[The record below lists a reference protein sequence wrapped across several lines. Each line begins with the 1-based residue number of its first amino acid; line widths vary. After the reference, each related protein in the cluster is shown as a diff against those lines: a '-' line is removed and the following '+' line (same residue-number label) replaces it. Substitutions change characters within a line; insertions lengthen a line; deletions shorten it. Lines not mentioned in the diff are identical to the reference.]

1 MANFKKNDEAVSA
14 VIGVILM
21 VAITVILAAVIAAF
35 VFQLG
40 GNVPKS
46 KSVGV
51 EVKRTTTAG
60 VIMVKTMSG
69 ADIGLLKPGDA
80 TTTPVTATYT
90 VTSNGVPAAFAQDN
104 LGTQLPATLTSAQ
117 NKYFTANQTGTVQ
130 FFGTTG
136 TGGVGIAAN
145 ADVSVIAHFTDGTEY
160 TVWSG
165 NLA

>member
-60 VIMVKTMSG
+60 IIQVKTMSG
-69 ADIGLLKPGDA
+69 ADIGLLKAGVWSA
-80 TTTPVTATYT
+80 TPANVVATYT
-90 VTSNGVPAAFAQDN
+90 VTANGVPAAFAADN
-104 LGTQLPATLTSAQ
+104 IGTAASAS
-117 NKYFTANQTGTVQ
+117 NHVTANTTGTVQ
-130 FFGTTG
+130 FFGSATSPVT
-136 TGGVGIAAN
+136 AN

>member
-46 KSVGV
+46 KQVGV
-51 EVKRTTTAG
+51 EVKRTTTDG
-60 VIMVKTMSG
+60 IILVKTMSG
-69 ADIGLLKPGDA
+69 ADVGLLKTGDSQTNCTYNVQMSGRSVAIIAPPG
-80 TTTPVTATYT
+80 TGTPIY
-90 VTSNGVPAAFAQDN
+90 
-104 LGTQLPATLTSAQ
+104 
-117 NKYFTANQTGTVQ
+117 TANAVGLAMYFGSATV
-130 FFGTTG
+130 GSADYIG
-136 TGGVGIAAN
+136 AN
-145 ADVSVIAHFTDGTEY
+145 ADLTVVAHFTDGTDFPA
-160 TVWSG
+160 WSG

>member
-51 EVKRTTTAG
+51 EVKRTTTNG
-60 VIMVKTMSG
+60 VISVKTMSG
-69 ADIGLLKPGDA
+69 TDVGLLRTGTIGSTPQVSTYNVTVNGLPAPFAAAATGGAA
-80 TTTPVTATYT
+80 TTDAH
-90 VTSNGVPAAFAQDN
+90 
-104 LGTQLPATLTSAQ
+104 L
-117 NKYFTANQTGTVQ
+117 TANTIGSVQ
-130 FFGTTG
+130 FFGQSG
-136 TGGVGIAAN
+136 TVYPAVPAN
-145 ADVSVIAHFTDGTEY
+145 ADVTVIAHFTDGTDY
-160 TVWSG
+160 PAWSG

>member
-46 KSVGV
+46 KQVGV

-60 VIMVKTMSG
+60 VIGVKTMSG
-69 ADIGLLKPGDA
+69 ADVGLLKADCRP
-80 TTTPVTATYT
+80 Y
-90 VTSNGVPAAFAQDN
+90 S
-104 LGTQLPATLTSAQ
+104 TSA
-117 NKYFTANQTGTVQ
+117 V
-130 FFGTTG
+130 
-136 TGGVGIAAN
+136 
-145 ADVSVIAHFTDGTEY
+145 
-160 TVWSG
+160 
-165 NLA
+165 

>member
-46 KSVGV
+46 KQVGV
-51 EVKRTTTAG
+51 EVKRTTTPG
-60 VIMVKTMSG
+60 VVGVKTMSG
-69 ADIGLLKPGDA
+69 TDVGLLR
-80 TTTPVTATYT
+80 TTVYENGAATYSLVVNGANAANCT
-90 VTSNGVPAAFAQDN
+90 ASGAAVTPGSTLAANTIGAVM
-104 LGTQLPATLTSAQ
+104 
-117 NKYFTANQTGTVQ
+117 YFGGTANPIGANVDVTV
-130 FFGTTG
+130 
-136 TGGVGIAAN
+136 V
-145 ADVSVIAHFTDGTEY
+145 AHFTDGTDFPA
-160 TVWSG
+160 WSG

>member
-51 EVKRTTTAG
+51 EVKRTSTTTF
-60 VIMVKTMSG
+60 IVKTMSG
-69 ADIGLLKPGDA
+69 NDIALLEDGTSKN
-80 TTTPVTATYT
+80 TYGAT
-90 VTSNGVPAAFAQDN
+90 VTTSDGNDIPVIPN
-104 LGTQLPATLTSAQ
+104 LNKANEIGDTVTFSADEDIPS
-117 NKYFTANQTGTVQ
+117 G
-130 FFGTTG
+130 
-136 TGGVGIAAN
+136 
-145 ADVSVIAHFTDGTEY
+145 ADVTVVANFTDGTQY
-160 TVWSG
+160 AVWSG